1 MEDSSRLS
9 YRYIAREIT
18 VVMLLGLFIPIAGS
32 SRGQLELGT
41 RVLTHVTMIVILL
54 IWLGYKAMRVQ
65 RLPRTALDLP
75 MVLILLATVVGTVF
89 SLDPRLSL
97 DGLLLMP
104 IYALYFY
111 LIVDLLRN
119 GWPSALFVRALMV
132 ATAIACVLG
141 IQEAVAWY
149 LGWYEIG
156 GSAHPIP
163 PTLFRIST
171 SVGGPNQ
178 LAAYIN
184 LVLPLAVVETLRA
197 RRPVGRIALIGWFVL
212 ALTAECLTLSRGGLL
227 GLTSGVMVTAIMV
240 GESFRRQGRL
250 DRFTAWVKSRKPTM
264 AVLVLGVGLAGISA
278 ALLGCWLVNLPSR
291 RGSSAT
297 RIGYYRAAVTVFREH
312 PLTGAGYSTY
322 PTQYQRFVSIPPM
335 PPTSRAHNVVLTIA
349 AELGLLGLAAGAI
362 MVVTL
367 SIALRNSWGRSRQ
380 SGQLLMAGCV
390 GGLAGALSHGMVDDF
405 LHLPIFVCELCI
417 LVALAL
423 EANGRPKRA
432 SFIPTG
438 LISRGRRAQAI
449 AVLFVILAALLLWT
463 DVPYHF
469 LVRGAELARQAR
481 WEAASHWISKSA
493 EMDPNFPFY
502 HFQLGFTYGNLAS
515 SQPQLYLGRAIKEYE
530 KGLAFERNY
539 SLNHANLA
547 ALYYQAGRRDQALQA
562 IRRAIE
568 LAPRASLYHIQLG
581 SYYEEMG
588 LHDEAKSEYE
598 RALQL
603 EDALAQDTFW
613 KRTSLRKEF
622 MLGWESDNAEASM
635 SEAAMAWQ
643 DYMNSLWQRSGG
655 ESQEEARYHFQVS
668 AMLGDHTAGHMML
681 GRLAHQQGNLQT
693 ARREYEMS
701 VRTVLE
707 PDSYGLFVYHR
718 IGHWQSALPQLPD
731 LGFTTTLVQ
740 SYTELG
746 AIYEELG
753 ELDLAQR
760 SYEIVLEHDPTFQP
774 ALARLEVLQ
783 QRHTED

>member
-1 MEDSSRLS
+1 MEDVSPLS
-9 YRYIAREIT
+9 YKYIAKEIT
-18 VVMLLGLFIPIAGS
+18 VIFLLGLFIPIAGS

-41 RVLTHVTMIVILL
+41 RVLTHTTMILIVL
-54 IWLGYKAMRVQ
+54 IWLGYKAVRVQ

-75 MVLILLATVVGTVF
+75 IVLILLATVVGTIF

-97 DGLLLMP
+97 EGLLLMP

-132 ATAIACVLG
+132 ATAIACLLG

-149 LGWYEIG
+149 LRWYEIG

-163 PTLFRIST
+163 PTLFRITT

-184 LVLPLAVVETLRA
+184 LVLPLAAVETFRA

-227 GLTSGVMVTAIMV
+227 ALIGGVMVTAIMV
-240 GESFRRQGRL
+240 GESFRRQGKL
-250 DRFTAWVKSRKPTM
+250 DSFTAWVKSRRPTM
-264 AVLVLGVGLAGISA
+264 ALLVFGVGLAGMSA
-278 ALLGCWLVNLPSR
+278 ALLGCWLLNRPSR
-291 RGSSAT
+291 RGANAT
-297 RIGYYRAAVTVFREH
+297 RIGYYRAALTVFQEH
-312 PLTGAGYSTY
+312 PLTGSGYFTY

-335 PPTSRAHNVVLTIA
+335 PPASRAHNVVFTIA
-349 AELGLLGLAAGAI
+349 AELGLLGLGAGAI

-367 SIALRNSWGRSRQ
+367 GIALRNSWARSSQ
-380 SGQLLMAGCV
+380 SGQLLVAGCV
-390 GGLAGALSHGMVDDF
+390 GGLAGALFHGMVDDF
-405 LHLPIFVCELCI
+405 LHLPIFVCELCT

-432 SFIPTG
+432 SSIATG
-438 LISRGRRAQAI
+438 LISRGRRTQAI
-449 AVLFVILAALLLWT
+449 AVLSVILAGLLVWT
-463 DVPYHF
+463 DVPYYF
-469 LVRGAELARQAR
+469 LVRGAELGRQAR
-481 WEAASHWISKSA
+481 WEPASYWISKSA
-493 EMDPNFPFY
+493 ELDRNFAFY

-515 SQPQLYLGRAIKEYE
+515 SQAQLYLGRAIAEYE

-539 SLNHANLA
+539 SLNNANLA
-547 ALYYQAGRRDQALQA
+547 GLYWQAGRRDQALQA

-568 LAPRASLYHIQLG
+568 LAPRAGLYHIQLG

-588 LHDEAKSEYE
+588 LHDEAQGEYE

-603 EDALAQDTFW
+603 KDALAQDTFW

-622 MLGWESDNAEASM
+622 IARWKSENAQPSM

-643 DYMNSLWQRSGG
+643 NYMSSVWQRSGG
-655 ESQEEARYHFQVS
+655 GWQEEARYRFQVS
-668 AMLGDHTAGHMML
+668 AMLGDYTAGHMML
-681 GRLAHQQGNLQT
+681 GRLAHQQGNIQT

-701 VRTVLE
+701 VRTVLQ
-707 PDSYGLFVYHR
+707 PDSYGLFVYRR
-718 IGHWQSALPQLPD
+718 IGHWQSVLPQLPD
-731 LGFTTTLVQ
+731 LGFTTSLVQ

-746 AIYEELG
+746 ATYEELG

-760 SYEIVLEHDPTFQP
+760 SYEIVVEHDPTFQL
-774 ALARLEVLQ
+774 ALARLEALQ